1 MNGVN
6 SYWTPFKFGEL
17 KRLADGSRSADT
29 IATELGGGVT
39 RNAVISKVHRAG
51 DGLKLRPVSVIA
63 VEKSLQMRG
72 KPRPRRSPPKP
83 PRAPEPPPAVALD
96 EPSPV
101 AEMFIPLPQRCS
113 IHDLTDST
121 CRWPIGAPGHKDF
134 FFCGGES
141 VDGFPYCLPHSR
153 IAYVAGSARRL

>member
-17 KRLADGSRSADT
+17 KRLADGSRSADK

-83 PRAPEPPPAVALD
+83 PRAPEPP
-96 EPSPV
+96 SPV
-101 AEMFIPLPQRCS
+101 VPDQPAAYWFLLS
-113 IHDLTDST
+113 S
-121 CRWPIGAPGHKDF
+121 
-134 FFCGGES
+134 GGES
-141 VDGFPYCLPHSR
+141 
-153 IAYVAGSARRL
+153 